1 MVVHIFS
8 LVGVSVGCT
17 DGWIVGVFD
26 GFSVGFNDGLAEG
39 FVEGIT
45 GIDVQENEHKFY
57 FNNKQ
62 NLFQKA
68 KHSANLR

>member
-1 MVVHIFS
+1 MVVIIFS
-8 LVGVSVGCT
+8 LVGVSVGWT
-17 DGWIVGVFD
+17 DGWIVGVLD

-45 GIDVQENEHKFY
+45 GIDVQENEHKFN
-57 FNNKQ
+57 FTNGQ
-62 NLFQKA
+62 NLLQKA